1 MPLQTYHPSGCFNLA
16 GKSQANRPW
25 PPAIILN
32 RPAEVARRRRKEEVY
47 FSLRGPKSIQKAYT
61 PRVTLVESGRGSH
74 TLMWSWFLL
83 RALIGLSIVAV
94 LFLSQRFWYR
104 ALWRVTGHWGRTTL
118 RVGVR
123 VLYLAGL
130 LLIVVSIADSIRQD
144 HGRLLPNQ
152 SPVTT
157 FAGLWFVSALCG
169 YLAIKFIH
177 GIEWLWHRFRK
188 PVPKAASKLP
198 AHRIDLEDVIPDPS
212 RRTFFR
218 TASVVAGAAPFLGVM
233 YGFGAER
240 LRYELHRIEIPLNNL
255 PPELDGMQIV
265 QISDIHL
272 SAYMTRESVR
282 RAVDMANDV
291 GADLAVVTGDLITGM
306 HDSMWDCVEEVR
318 QLRAPLGVYGCNGN
332 HEIYARAEDL
342 AERLYRQAGM
352 KLLRRENA
360 IINYK
365 GGQLNLIGVDYQRE
379 RGPSGRKQ
387 QMLANL
393 EPLVRRDMPN
403 ILLSHNPN
411 TFNRAAE
418 LGIELSLAGHTHG
431 GQVQVEILDVSL
443 SPARFITDYIAGLY
457 HRPLLMPDQPKRMG
471 ETIKLMPNAP
481 NGLAALYVNRGLGT
495 VGAPVRL
502 GAPPEITH
510 IVLRRV

>member
-1 MPLQTYHPSGCFNLA
+1 MLFRS
-16 GKSQANRPW
+16 
-25 PPAIILN
+25 AIAL
-32 RPAEVARRRRKEEVY
+32 
-47 FSLRGPKSIQKAYT
+47 G
-61 PRVTLVESGRGSH
+61 
-74 TLMWSWFLL
+74 LL
-83 RALIGLSIVAV
+83 TV

-104 ALWRVTGHWGRTTL
+104 ALWRVTSNWGRIWV

-123 VLYLAGL
+123 ILYLAGL
-130 LLIVVSIADSIRQD
+130 LGIILTITDGLRQD
-144 HGRLLPNQ
+144 RGRLLPPH
-152 SPVTT
+152 SGFTAFV
-157 FAGLWFVSALCG
+157 GLWFVSALAA
-169 YLAIKFIH
+169 YLCVKAVH
-177 GIEWLWHRFRK
+177 AIEWAWHRVHQATPAHLRK
-188 PVPKAASKLP
+188 PFPHTAV
-198 AHRIDLEDVIPDPS
+198 LEDFVPDPS

-233 YGFGAER
+233 YGYAAER
-240 LRYELHRIEIPLNNL
+240 LRYEVRRIEIPLTNL
-255 PPELDGMQIV
+255 PAGLDGMQIV

-272 SAYMTRESVR
+272 SSYMTCESVR

-291 GADLAVVTGDLITGM
+291 GADLAVVTGDLITGS
-306 HDSMWDCVEEVR
+306 HDSVYDCVQEVR
-318 QLRAPLGVYGCNGN
+318 RLYAPLGVYGCNGN

-342 AERLYRQAGM
+342 AERYFAQAGM
-352 KLLRRENA
+352 RMLRGESAA
-360 IINYK
+360 ISYK
-365 GGQLNLIGVDYQRE
+365 GAQLNLIGVDYQRE
-379 RGPSGRKQ
+379 RMPSGRKI
-387 QMLANL
+387 QMLSNI
-393 EPLVRRDMPN
+393 EPLIRRDIPN

-411 TFNRAAE
+411 SFNRAAE

-481 NGLAALYVNRGLGT
+481 KGLAALYVNRGLGT

-510 IVLRRV
+510 IVLRAA

>member
-1 MPLQTYHPSGCFNLA
+1 M
-16 GKSQANRPW
+16 
-25 PPAIILN
+25 
-32 RPAEVARRRRKEEVY
+32 
-47 FSLRGPKSIQKAYT
+47 
-61 PRVTLVESGRGSH
+61 
-74 TLMWSWFLL
+74 
-83 RALIGLSIVAV
+83 GLSLVTV

-104 ALWRVTGHWGRTTL
+104 AIWRVTSHWGRTTL
-118 RVGVR
+118 RVAVR
-123 VLYLAGL
+123 LLYLAGL
-130 LLIVVSIADSIRQD
+130 LGIIFTIADSLRQD
-144 HGRLLPNQ
+144 HGRLMPNH
-152 SPVTT
+152 SPLASFT
-157 FAGLWFVSALCG
+157 GLWFASALFA
-169 YLAIKFIH
+169 YLAVKSVH
-177 GIEWLWHRFRK
+177 AIEWLWHRLHK
-188 PVPKAASKLP
+188 PAPKSASQLP
-198 AHRIDLEDVIPDPS
+198 AHRLHLEDIVPDPS

-233 YGFGAER
+233 YGFAAER
-240 LRYELHRIEIPLNNL
+240 LRYELRRIEIPINNL
-255 PPELDGMQIV
+255 PSALDGMSIV

-306 HDSMWDCVEEVR
+306 HDSLFDAVEEVR

-342 AERLYRQAGM
+342 AERLYQQAGM

-365 GGQLNLIGVDYQRE
+365 GAQLNLIGVDYQRE
-379 RGPSGRKQ
+379 RTPGGRKQ

-418 LGIELSLAGHTHG
+418 LGVELSLAGHTHG

-481 NGLAALYVNRGLGT
+481 KGLAALYVNRGIGT

>member
-1 MPLQTYHPSGCFNLA
+1 MNWG
-16 GKSQANRPW
+16 W
-25 PPAIILN
+25 IIL
-32 RPAEVARRRRKEEVY
+32 
-47 FSLRGPKSIQKAYT
+47 
-61 PRVTLVESGRGSH
+61 RVLV
-74 TLMWSWFLL
+74 
-83 RALIGLSIVAV
+83 GLSIVTV

-104 ALWRVTGHWGRTTL
+104 AIWRVTGHWGRTAL

-123 VLYLAGL
+123 LTYLGSL
-130 LLIVVSIADSIRQD
+130 LAIILTIADSLRQD
-144 HGRLLPNQ
+144 HGRVIPNH
-152 SPVTT
+152 SPLASFT
-157 FAGLWFVSALCG
+157 GLWFACALFG
-169 YLAIKFIH
+169 YVAIKGVH
-177 GIEWLWHRFRK
+177 ALEWLWHHFHK
-188 PVPKAASKLP
+188 PAPAEAPKPP
-198 AHRIDLEDVIPDPS
+198 AHRLEFEDIVPDPS

-233 YGFGAER
+233 YGFAAER
-240 LRYELHRIEIPLNNL
+240 LRYELRRVEIPVANL
-255 PPELDGMQIV
+255 PSAMDGLSIV

-306 HDSMWDCVEEVR
+306 HDSLYDAVEEVGR
-318 QLRAPLGVYGCNGN
+318 LYAPLGVYGCNGN

-342 AERLYRQAGM
+342 AERLYQQAGM

-360 IINYK
+360 TIHYK
-365 GGQLNLIGVDYQRE
+365 GRQLNLIGVDYQRE
-379 RGPSGRKQ
+379 RTPGGRKQ
-387 QMLANL
+387 QMLAGL

-418 LGIELSLAGHTHG
+418 MGVELSLAGHTHG

-443 SPARFITDYIAGLY
+443 SPARFITSYIAGLY
-457 HRPLLMPDQPKRMG
+457 QRPLRMPDQPRRMG

-481 NGLAALYVNRGLGT
+481 KGLSALYVNRGLGT

-510 IVLRRV
+510 IVLRSV